1 MSDIVAAIQR
11 RLARPKERSPNDP
24 IQKPPT
30 TEAHKQTE
38 NKRESEG
45 QRHETKPSRP
55 GSGSCPECE
64 GGNTHGPQLPT
75 SPQEERTQQRPPVR
89 PQTDQTTASNSN
101 QNRPS
106 TTPQTPS
113 QPPIIVKYCLHC
125 FESHP
130 AANKPNGGMLD
141 FDGGSVI
148 KNMKAHLKNKGI
160 DWQSVNMDTD
170 NEGEKWGGRIDISVG
185 GKVIYSSNRSS
196 PIGKYDDNNRK
207 TTLQD
212 SQFLIKQI
220 LEAEN
225 KQRTS
230 Q

>member
-1 MSDIVAAIQR
+1 
-11 RLARPKERSPNDP
+11 
-24 IQKPPT
+24 
-30 TEAHKQTE
+30 
-38 NKRESEG
+38 
-45 QRHETKPSRP
+45 
-55 GSGSCPECE
+55 
-64 GGNTHGPQLPT
+64 
-75 SPQEERTQQRPPVR
+75 
-89 PQTDQTTASNSN
+89 
-101 QNRPS
+101 
-106 TTPQTPS
+106 
-113 QPPIIVKYCLHC
+113 
-125 FESHP
+125 
-130 AANKPNGGMLD
+130 MLD

-148 KNMKAHLKNKGI
+148 KNMKAQLKNKGI
-160 DWQSVNMDTD
+160 DWQSVNMDTE
-170 NEGEKWGGRIDISVG
+170 NEAEDWGGRIDISVG